1 MTNLENASKK
11 PQFFTN
17 FRSQTLKIRKVVQI
31 TITQDQPERTHT
43 SLTTFRNCSK
53 GIYLAAKKM
62 RLSNG
67 ARLQLLRA
75 YVGPS

>member
-1 MTNLENASKK
+1 MTNLGNASKK
-11 PQFFTN
+11 PQFVTN
-17 FRSQTLKIRKVVQI
+17 FRSQTLKIRKVVQ
-31 TITQDQPERTHT
+31 ITQDQPERTHT